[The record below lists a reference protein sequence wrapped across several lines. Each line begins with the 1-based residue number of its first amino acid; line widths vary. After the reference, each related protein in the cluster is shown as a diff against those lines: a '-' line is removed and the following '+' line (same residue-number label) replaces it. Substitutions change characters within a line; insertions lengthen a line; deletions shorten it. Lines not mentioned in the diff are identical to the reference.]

1 MQLENNRV
9 RLSIADSGEATAP
22 AVVFIHGVTL
32 NSQTYGWLPG
42 EIMRGRRT
50 LRVDLRGHGRS
61 EWMPG
66 GYTLD
71 RYAEDIASIV
81 RERVGHPAVIVG
93 HSLGGC
99 IAWHLAQHCTEVV
112 SAALMEDPPLFL
124 GNRETFDRSG
134 YREVFL
140 AVREAVSAIQAQN
153 SSEDEIVLQLSNMPT
168 PDGSTLSKVTTE
180 DTLRAIACGM
190 LRLDPTVIDAILNC
204 STLAPVDLSTP
215 VRIPALILAADP
227 GLGAAL
233 RAEDIRRLADS
244 HPNVPVVTVNGCGHM
259 IHGSRQHRGLY
270 LEHLN
275 QFLDTHAPA
284 NDGTIAQSR

>member
-1 MQLENNRV
+1 MHVEKDRV
-9 RLSIADSGEATAP
+9 RLSVADSGETTAP

-32 NSQTYGWLPG
+32 NAQSYGWLPA
-42 EIMRGRRT
+42 EIMRGRRI
-50 LRVDLRGHGRS
+50 LRVDLRGHGLS

-66 GYTLD
+66 SYTLD
-71 RYAEDIASIV
+71 RYVADIASIV
-81 RERVGHPAVIVG
+81 RERVGQPAVIVG

-99 IAWHLAQHCTEVV
+99 IAWHLAQHCADVV

-124 GNRETFDRSG
+124 GDRETFDRSG

-140 AVREAVSAIQAQN
+140 AVRAAVSAIQAQN
-153 SSEDEIVLQLSNMPT
+153 SSEDEIVRQLSNMPT
-168 PDGSTLSKVTTE
+168 PDGSTLSKVTAE
-180 DTLRAIACGM
+180 DTVRAMAFGM

-204 STLAPVDLSTP
+204 STLAPVDLSSP
-215 VRIPALILAADP
+215 VRTPALILAADP

-275 QFLDTHAPA
+275 EFLETHAPR
-284 NDGTIAQSR
+284 Q

>member
-1 MQLENNRV
+1 MHLENNRI
-9 RLSIADSGEATAP
+9 RLSVADSGETTAP

-32 NSQTYGWLPG
+32 NSQSYGWLPG
-42 EIMRGRRT
+42 ETMGGRRI
-50 LRVDLRGHGRS
+50 LCVDLRGHGRS
-61 EWMPG
+61 AWMPDS
-66 GYTLD
+66 YTLD
-71 RYAEDIASIV
+71 RYDEDTASIG
-81 RERVGHPAVIVG
+81 REGGRHPVVVVG

-99 IAWHLAQHCTEVV
+99 IAWLLAQHCSDVV

-140 AVREAVSAIQAQN
+140 AVRAAVAAIQAQN
-153 SSEDEIVLQLSNMPT
+153 SSEGEIVLQLSNMPT
-168 PDGSTLSKVTTE
+168 PDGSTLGKVAAE
-180 DTLRAIACGM
+180 DTLRAMALGM

-204 STLAPVDLSTP
+204 STLAPVDLSAP

-233 RAEDIRRLADS
+233 RAEDIGRLADS
-244 HPNVPVVTVNGCGHM
+244 HPNVPVITVNGSGHM

-275 QFLDTHAPA
+275 EFLESHAPA
-284 NDGTIAQSR
+284 NDGTIAQGR